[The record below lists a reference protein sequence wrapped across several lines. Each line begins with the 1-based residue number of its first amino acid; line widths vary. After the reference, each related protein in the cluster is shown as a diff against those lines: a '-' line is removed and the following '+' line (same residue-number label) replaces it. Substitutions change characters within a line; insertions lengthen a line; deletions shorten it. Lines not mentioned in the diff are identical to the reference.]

1 MAFHAYIMD
10 DNGNWRLETVEREVV
25 DTGDHDDDDECG
37 VDIDAREFYGG
48 HVPVAQDN
56 DDTREK

>member
-1 MAFHAYIMD
+1 MAFTAYIMD
-10 DNGNWRLETVEREVV
+10 EDGNWRLETVEDEVV
-25 DTGDHDDDDECG
+25 DTGDEDEFG
-37 VDIDAREFYGG
+37 VDIDARVFYGG